1 MIVEEG
7 KRYVTRHG
15 CISSEVIKS
24 DDADGDS
31 HPFLSMVNG
40 ICWHHTATGF
50 IFSEKWNSDFDFV
63 KEYRE
68 NDMKYIDM
76 VRNLSKPVEDIHA
89 KLTPFKC
96 GLIHSAMGISGEV
109 AELIQAIEADDIENI
124 KEELGD
130 LYFYVRQAFMY
141 LDCQLCN
148 SVELGTGSVK
158 GLIARSGDFADLVKK
173 HCIYNKPI
181 DIQAMAVN
189 LTALDDAIFRISEAH
204 GFSVDEVYEQNK
216 AKLLNGRYKSGSYS
230 DAQAI
235 ERADKNV

>member
-15 CISSEVIKS
+15 CISSEVVKC
-24 DDADGDS
+24 DDADDS

-40 ICWHHTATGF
+40 ICWHHTAAGF
-50 IFSEKWNSDFDFV
+50 IFSEKWKSDFDFV

-76 VRNLSKPVEDIHA
+76 VRNLSKPVKDIHA
-89 KLTPFKC
+89 QLTPFKC
-96 GLIHSAMGISGEV
+96 GLIHSAMGVSGEV
-109 AELIQAIEADDIENI
+109 AELIQAMEADDIENI

-141 LDCQLCN
+141 LDAY
-148 SVELGTGSVK
+148 SVDITLTGV
-158 GLIARSGDFADLVKK
+158 GIRQDLISYSGNFNDLIKK

-181 DIQAMAVN
+181 DENGLIFN
-189 LTALDDAIFRISEAH
+189 LSGLIDVINEICDLNNFNILDI
-204 GFSVDEVYEQNK
+204 YEQNK